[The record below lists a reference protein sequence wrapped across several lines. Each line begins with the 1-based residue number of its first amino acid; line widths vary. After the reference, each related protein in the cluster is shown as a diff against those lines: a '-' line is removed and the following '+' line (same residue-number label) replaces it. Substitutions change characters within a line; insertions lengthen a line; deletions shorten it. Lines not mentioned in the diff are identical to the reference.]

1 DTASKERPSA
11 QKASVDNHSC
21 TVERSR
27 RERSVSTTKPSCN
40 ATRRPGSDALTVTLA
55 VMMAS
60 FRQKISRTK
69 FIFTN
74 VSHQS
79 LYCDRTLRV
88 IHCHWL
94 QQWSRDVRA
103 GLRCCSFGYAQPHD
117 LKAPDAA
124 ILPAALVPEPPEID
138 APSVEP

>member
-1 DTASKERPSA
+1 
-11 QKASVDNHSC
+11 
-21 TVERSR
+21 
-27 RERSVSTTKPSCN
+27 
-40 ATRRPGSDALTVTLA
+40 
-55 VMMAS
+55 MAS

-103 GLRCCSFGYAQPHD
+103 GLRRCSVDYAQPHD
-117 LKAPDAA
+117 LKAPDAT
-124 ILPAALVPEPPEID
+124 IRPAALVPEPPEID
-138 APSVEP
+138 APSVEPCPSTDEVDAVAFDEKFQRALDLGCEHDVDGDITFTEPEFEAQLAHR